1 MKSAWEEA
9 PQLKS
14 PCLCACISSAML
26 IHDAVRKRRID
37 WFLLNLISLIV
48 DLPTHRCLA
57 HGSVLMT
64 EDNLWWSN
72 LIVQI
77 QIQTQ
82 RQIQIRQPVV
92 IQFYIA
98 GGSGTR
104 QKAQLVALSP
114 VISETIL
121 ISAGSSRCNPSA
133 IVFIVIVVIQVQ
145 VYMQLMSQ

>member
-1 MKSAWEEA
+1 MSGAW
-9 PQLKS
+9 K
-14 PCLCACISSAML
+14 CAN
-26 IHDAVRKRRID
+26 DGRQ
-37 WFLLNLISLIV
+37 
-48 DLPTHRCLA
+48 P
-57 HGSVLMT
+57 LMIQSHCANTIT
-64 EDNLWWSN
+64 E
-72 LIVQI
+72 
-77 QIQTQ
+77 QTQ
-82 RQIQIRQPVV
+82 IQIQIRQPVV

>member
-1 MKSAWEEA
+1 MKTAWEVA

-48 DLPTHRCLA
+48 DPTHRCLA
-57 HGSVLMT
+57 HGSVLMA
-64 EDNLWWSN
+64 EDSLWWSN

-77 QIQTQ
+77 QIQTKIQ
-82 RQIQIRQPVV
+82 AQIRHPVV
-92 IQFYIA
+92 IHFYIA